1 MARDSLYGERIVW
14 TGRPKSVRPS
24 ALLRALSGLCFAT
37 SLISLLFAL
46 VTSLVL
52 QLTPTGTVLFAFWT
66 TTLGIALRTVPRMV
80 MERARYVVTEHRVVV
95 QFGPFRRSIQRS
107 AVSFARIY
115 WDADQPDTGDL
126 ELVRAVPTGAL
137 RRRLLL
143 RLPGIAAPDRVW
155 AIVRGA
161 EDLAPLG
168 SAEMPITQRLDR
180 GERVIWSAQ
189 PRQQL
194 RAFLPHGQRQWL
206 LMAISGCL
214 VFVGLEMIFRAFST
228 LAKVAR
234 GGLPY
239 LSPMFVAL
247 ATGIFLAVA
256 VVLVIGGYIAYDTII
271 RPGKLISDTRYLIT
285 DKRVLIQR
293 RGEELHLDRSKIV
306 DVIDAPAGG
315 DGLRNVFIVL
325 DGPQARSLAASGAF
339 GELDRS
345 PHLRPVFE
353 AVEDAEGARRVL
365 GSSPVLPYA
374 A

>member
-24 ALLRALSGLCFAT
+24 ALLRAASVLCFVTAA
-37 SLISLLFAL
+37 ISLLFAV

-52 QLTPTGTVLFAFWT
+52 RLTPAGTLLFALWSSA
-66 TTLGIALRTVPRMV
+66 LGVALHAVPRMLL
-80 MERARYVVTEHRVVV
+80 ERAHYVITEHHVVV
-95 QFGPFRRSIQRS
+95 HFGPFRRSIERR
-107 AVSFARIY
+107 AVSFARIF
-115 WDADQPDTGDL
+115 WDPQQPDLGDL

-168 SAEMPITQRLDR
+168 SADMPIGQRLDK

-189 PRQQL
+189 PRPQL
-194 RAFLPHGQRQWL
+194 RAYLPSGQRQWL
-206 LMAISGCL
+206 LLAISAFT
-214 VFVGLEMIFRAFST
+214 VFAGVEMVTRAFRA
-228 LAKVAR
+228 LGKVAR

-239 LSPMFVAL
+239 LSPSFVAL
-247 ATGIFLAVA
+247 AAGLFLAVA
-256 VVLVIGGYIAYDTII
+256 LVLLVGAYIAYDTVI
-271 RPGKLISDTRYLIT
+271 RPGKLVGHTRYIIT

-293 RGEELHLDRSKIV
+293 RGEELHLDRSRIV
-306 DVIDAPAGG
+306 DVIDAPAG
-315 DGLRNVFIVL
+315 DGLSNVFMVL
-325 DGPQARSLAASGAF
+325 DGPQARALAASGAF
-339 GELDRS
+339 GEMQRS

-365 GSSPVLPYA
+365 AAAPSLPSA

>member
-1 MARDSLYGERIVW
+1 LARDSLYGERIVW

-24 ALLRALSGLCFAT
+24 PLLRALSILCFVTAG
-37 SLISLLFAL
+37 ISLLFAL

-52 QLTPTGTVLFAFWT
+52 RLTPTGTLLFAFWS
-66 TTLGIALRTVPRMV
+66 TLLGSALRTVPRML
-80 MERARYVVTEHRVVV
+80 MERARYVVTEHQVIVH
-95 QFGPFRRSIQRS
+95 FGPFRRSIQRR
-107 AVSFARIY
+107 AVSFARIF
-115 WDADQPDTGDL
+115 WDEDQPDTGDL

-161 EDLAPLG
+161 EDVAPLG
-168 SAEMPITQRLDR
+168 SAEMPIGQRLDR

-194 RAFLPHGQRQWL
+194 RAYLPHGQRQWL
-206 LMAISGCL
+206 LLAISGFT
-214 VFVGLEMIFRAFST
+214 VFAGMEMVLRAVKA
-228 LAKVAR
+228 LGKVAR

-239 LSPMFVAL
+239 LSPSFVAL

-256 VVLVIGGYIAYDTII
+256 LVLLVGGYIAYDTII
-271 RPGKLISDTRYLIT
+271 RPGKLIGHTRYLIT

-293 RGEELHLDRSKIV
+293 RGEELHVDRSKIV
-306 DVIDAPAGG
+306 DVIDAPAG
-315 DGLRNVFIVL
+315 DGLSNVFMVL
-325 DGPQARSLAASGAF
+325 DGPQARALAASGAF
-339 GELDRS
+339 GEMQHG

-365 GSSPVLPYA
+365 GSSPVLPNA

>member
-1 MARDSLYGERIVW
+1 VARDSLYGERIVW

-24 ALLRALSGLCFAT
+24 ALVRALAGLCFVT
-37 SLISLLFAL
+37 SAISLLFAV
-46 VTSLVL
+46 VTSFVL
-52 QLTPTGTVLFAFWT
+52 RQTPTGPLLFAFWT
-66 TTLGIALRTVPRMV
+66 TALGVALRTVPRML
-80 MERARYVVTEHRVVV
+80 MERARYVVTEKHVIVH
-95 QFGPFRRSIQRS
+95 FGPFRRTIERR
-107 AVSFARIY
+107 AVSFARIF
-115 WDADQPDTGDL
+115 WDATQPDTGDL

-161 EDLAPLG
+161 EDIAPLG
-168 SAEMPITQRLDR
+168 HAEMPIGQRLDR

-194 RAFLPHGQRQWL
+194 RAYLPHGQRQWL
-206 LMAISGCL
+206 LMATSGFMVL
-214 VFVGLEMIFRAFST
+214 VGMEMVVRAFSA

-239 LSPMFVAL
+239 LSPSFVAL
-247 ATGIFLAVA
+247 AAGIFLAVA
-256 VVLVIGGYIAYDTII
+256 LVLVIGGYIAYDTVI
-271 RPGKLISDTRYLIT
+271 RPGKLVGDTRYLIT

-293 RGEELHLDRSKIV
+293 RGEELHVDRSKIV
-306 DVIDAPAGG
+306 DVIDAPAG
-315 DGLRNVFIVL
+315 DGLRDVFMVL

-339 GELDRS
+339 GELQRGS
-345 PHLRPVFE
+345 HLRPVFE

>member
-1 MARDSLYGERIVW
+1 MARDSLYGERIIW

-24 ALLRALSGLCFAT
+24 WLVRAIAGLCFAT
-37 SLISLLFAL
+37 AAISLLFAI
-46 VTSLVL
+46 VTSLALRV
-52 QLTPTGTVLFAFWT
+52 TPAGTLLFAFWAT
-66 TTLGIALRTVPRMV
+66 LLGIGFRTVPRMLL
-80 MERARYVVTEHRVVV
+80 ERARYVVTEHHVVAH
-95 QFGPFRRSIQRS
+95 FGPFRRSIQRS
-107 AVSFARIY
+107 AVSFARIF
-115 WDADQPDTGDL
+115 WDADRPDTGDL

-137 RRRLLL
+137 RRRLAL

-161 EDLAPLG
+161 EDVAPLG
-168 SAEMPITQRLDR
+168 SADMPMGQRLDR

-194 RAFLPHGQRQWL
+194 RAYLPHGQRQWL
-206 LMAISGCL
+206 LLAISGFTVL
-214 VFVGLEMIFRAFST
+214 AGMEMVARALSA
-228 LAKVAR
+228 LSKVAR
-234 GGLPY
+234 SGLPY
-239 LSPMFVAL
+239 FSPSFLALSAGIFMAVAL
-247 ATGIFLAVA
+247 
-256 VVLVIGGYIAYDTII
+256 VLTVGGYIAYDTVI
-271 RPGKLISDTRYLIT
+271 RPGNLVSDTRYLIT

-293 RGEELHLDRSKIV
+293 RSEELHVDRSKIV
-306 DVIDAPAGG
+306 DVIDAPAG

-325 DGPQARSLAASGAF
+325 DGPQARALAASGAF
-339 GELDRS
+339 GELERS

>member
-1 MARDSLYGERIVW
+1 VPRDSLYGERIVW

-24 ALLRALSGLCFAT
+24 PLLRALSVLCFVTAG
-37 SLISLLFAL
+37 ISLLFAL

-52 QLTPTGTVLFAFWT
+52 RLTPTGTMLFAFWS
-66 TTLGIALRTVPRMV
+66 TLLGSALRTVPRML
-80 MERARYVVTEHRVVV
+80 MERARYVVTEQHVVV
-95 QFGPFRRSIQRS
+95 HFGPFRRSIERR
-107 AVSFARIY
+107 AVSFARIF
-115 WDADQPDTGDL
+115 WDEDQPDTGDL

-161 EDLAPLG
+161 EDVAPLG
-168 SAEMPITQRLDR
+168 SAEMPIGQRLDR

-194 RAFLPHGQRQWL
+194 RAYLPHGQRQWL
-206 LMAISGCL
+206 LLAISAFTVLAGM
-214 VFVGLEMIFRAFST
+214 EMVLRAIKA
-228 LAKVAR
+228 LGKVAR

-239 LSPMFVAL
+239 LSPSFVAL

-256 VVLVIGGYIAYDTII
+256 LVLLVGAYIAYDTVI
-271 RPGKLISDTRYLIT
+271 RPGKLVGHTRYLIT

-306 DVIDAPAGG
+306 DVIDAPAG
-315 DGLRNVFIVL
+315 DGLSNVFMVL
-325 DGPQARSLAASGAF
+325 DGPQARALAASGAF
-339 GELDRS
+339 GEMQRS
-345 PHLRPVFE
+345 AHLRPVFE
-353 AVEDAEGARRVL
+353 SVEDAEGARKVL
-365 GSSPVLPYA
+365 SSSPVLPTA

>member
-24 ALLRALSGLCFAT
+24 ALHRALAGLCFTTAA
-37 SLISLLFAL
+37 ISLLFAV
-46 VTSLVL
+46 VTSLSLRV
-52 QLTPTGTVLFAFWT
+52 TPASTLLFAFWA
-66 TTLGIALRTVPRMV
+66 TTLGIGFRTVPRML
-80 MERARYVVTEHRVVV
+80 MERARYIVTEHHVMV
-95 QFGPFRRSIQRS
+95 QFGPFRRSMQRGS
-107 AVSFARIY
+107 ISFARIF

-143 RLPGIAAPDRVW
+143 RLPGVAAPDRVW

-168 SAEMPITQRLDR
+168 NAEMPIGQRLDR

-194 RAFLPHGQRQWL
+194 RAFLPQGQRQWL
-206 LMAISGCL
+206 LLAISAFTVLAGVEMVSRAVKAL
-214 VFVGLEMIFRAFST
+214 TKVVHSGLS
-228 LAKVAR
+228 
-234 GGLPY
+234 Y
-239 LSPMFVAL
+239 LSPSFMAL
-247 ATGIFLAVA
+247 ATGIFMAVALVLAVGA
-256 VVLVIGGYIAYDTII
+256 YIAYDTVI
-271 RPGKLISDTRYLIT
+271 RPGKLVGDTRYLIT

-293 RGEELHLDRSKIV
+293 RGEELHVDRSKIV
-306 DVIDAPAGG
+306 DVIDAPTG
-315 DGLRNVFIVL
+315 DGLSNVFMVL
-325 DGPQARSLAASGAF
+325 DGPQARALAASGAF
-339 GELDRS
+339 GELERS

-365 GSSPVLPYA
+365 GSGPVLPRA

>member
-1 MARDSLYGERIVW
+1 MARDSLYGERIIW

-24 ALLRALSGLCFAT
+24 PLVRALAGLCFVT
-37 SLISLLFAL
+37 SAISLLFAL
-46 VTSLVL
+46 VTSLALRV
-52 QLTPTGTVLFAFWT
+52 TPTGTVLFAFWT
-66 TTLGIALRTVPRMV
+66 TALGIAVLTVPRMLL
-80 MERARYVVTEHRVVV
+80 ERARYVVTEQHVIVH
-95 QFGPFRRSIQRS
+95 FGPLRRSIQRS
-107 AVSFARIY
+107 AVSFARIF
-115 WDADQPDTGDL
+115 WHADQPDTGDL

-161 EDLAPLG
+161 EDVAPLG
-168 SAEMPITQRLDR
+168 HAEMPIGQRLDR
-180 GERVIWSAQ
+180 GERVIWSAR
-189 PRQQL
+189 PRQTL
-194 RAFLPHGQRQWL
+194 RFYLPHGQRQWL
-206 LMAISGCL
+206 LMATSGFL
-214 VFVGLEMIFRAFST
+214 IVIGAEMISRGFST

-239 LSPMFVAL
+239 LSPSFVAL
-247 ATGIFLAVA
+247 AAGIFLAVA
-256 VVLVIGGYIAYDTII
+256 LVLVVGGYIAYDTVI
-271 RPGKLISDTRYLIT
+271 RPGKLVESTRYLIT

-293 RGEELHLDRSKIV
+293 GVEELHLDRSKIV
-306 DVIDAPAGG
+306 DVIDAPAG
-315 DGLRNVFIVL
+315 DGLRNVFMVL

-339 GELDRS
+339 GELSRS

>member
-1 MARDSLYGERIVW
+1 VARDSLYGERIVW

-24 ALLRALSGLCFAT
+24 ALLRALSALCFAT
-37 SLISLLFAL
+37 AAISLLFAL
-46 VTSLVL
+46 VTSFVL
-52 QLTPTGTVLFAFWT
+52 RVSPAGTLLFAFWT
-66 TTLGIALRTVPRMV
+66 TVLGIGVRTVPRAL
-80 MERARYVVTEHRVVV
+80 MERARYVVTEHHVVV
-95 QFGPFRRSIQRS
+95 HFGPFRRSMQRS

-143 RLPGIAAPDRVW
+143 RLPGLVAPDRVW

-161 EDLAPLG
+161 EDVAPLG
-168 SAEMPITQRLDR
+168 SAEMPIGQRLDR

-189 PRQQL
+189 PRHQL
-194 RAFLPHGQRQWL
+194 RAYLPHGQRQWL
-206 LMAISGCL
+206 LMAISGFT
-214 VFVGLEMIFRAFST
+214 VFSGMEMVSRAISA
-228 LAKVAR
+228 LGKVAR

-239 LSPMFVAL
+239 LSASFVAL
-247 ATGIFLAVA
+247 ATAIFLAVA
-256 VVLVIGGYIAYDTII
+256 LLLIIGGYIAYDTLI
-271 RPGKLISDTRYLIT
+271 RPAKLVGDTRYLIT

-293 RGEELHLDRSKIV
+293 RGEELHVDRSKIV
-306 DVIDAPAGG
+306 DVIDAPAG
-315 DGLRNVFIVL
+315 DGLSNVFMVL
-325 DGPQARSLAASGAF
+325 DGPQARALAASGAF
-339 GELDRS
+339 GELERS

-365 GSSPVLPYA
+365 GSAPVLPYA

>member
-1 MARDSLYGERIVW
+1 VARDSLYGERIVW
-14 TGRPKSVRPS
+14 AGRPKSVRPS
-24 ALLRALSGLCFAT
+24 ALLRALSGLCFVT
-37 SLISLLFAL
+37 SAISLLFAV
-46 VTSLVL
+46 VTSLAL
-52 QLTPTGTVLFAFWT
+52 RMTPTSPLLFGFWAT
-66 TTLGIALRTVPRMV
+66 LLGIAFRSVPRML
-80 MERARYVVTEHRVVV
+80 MERATYVVTEHHVVV
-95 QFGPFRRSIQRS
+95 HFGPFRRSIQRS
-107 AVSFARIY
+107 AVSFARIF

-161 EDLAPLG
+161 EDIAPLG
-168 SAEMPITQRLDR
+168 NAEMPIGQRLDR

-194 RAFLPHGQRQWL
+194 RAYLPHGQRQWL
-206 LMAISGCL
+206 LMAISAL
-214 VFVGLEMIFRAFST
+214 TLLAGLQMIARSFHA
-228 LAKVAR
+228 LAKVAS
-234 GGLPY
+234 GGLSY
-239 LSPMFVAL
+239 LSPSFLAL
-247 ATGIFLAVA
+247 ATGVFLTVA
-256 VVLVIGGYIAYDTII
+256 VVLLVGGYIAYDTLI
-271 RPGKLISDTRYLIT
+271 RPAKLVSDTRYLIT

-293 RGEELHLDRSKIV
+293 RGEELHVDRSKIV
-306 DVIDAPAGG
+306 DVIDAPAG
-315 DGLRNVFIVL
+315 DGLRNVFMVL
-325 DGPQARSLAASGAF
+325 DGPQARALAASGAF
-339 GELDRS
+339 GELERS